1 MKAQITLANSYYNKS
16 LFNHF
21 FREQAQEELINLLN
35 KVEEDIETISDIV
48 EDLYEDIDEVE
59 EIFYNDNLDEIIELF
74 NLTRK

>member
-16 LFNHF
+16 LFNYF

-35 KVEEDIETISDIV
+35 KVEEDIETVSDIV
-48 EDLYEDIDEVE
+48 EELYEDIDQVE
-59 EIFYNDNLDEIIELF
+59 EIFYNKNLDEIIELF

>member
-16 LFNHF
+16 LFNYF
-21 FREQAQEELINLLN
+21 FREQAQEELINLLD

-48 EDLYEDIDEVE
+48 EELYEDIDEVE
-59 EIFYNDNLDEIIELF
+59 EILYNEDLDEIIELF